1 MEGIVVDVYLL
12 FADNFSTREGMIL
25 SYKFFLKKIK
35 NISSISSNISLL
47 RVETGSLAEEM
58 ENNISPTINY
68 ISSVYLLISSA

>member
-1 MEGIVVDVYLL
+1 
-12 FADNFSTREGMIL
+12 MIL